1 MSEEKKSESRFWS
14 IFVTLLIVFGIISLI
29 SRMLNITW
37 QYQLLGTLAA
47 AALTTFVVV
56 LIFRRLSR

>member
-1 MSEEKKSESRFWS
+1 MSEEKNSESRFWS

-29 SRMLNITW
+29 SRMLHITW